1 MHTSEDEI
9 TDARAVPCAGL
20 FERDSVAGTNG
31 ANKSTRACPSSPL
44 SMVTRPGFVLADAR
58 GASSSR
64 AGAGGCSQAPACDP
78 VLPDSQPV

>member
-1 MHTSEDEI
+1 MYTSEDEI
-9 TDARAVPCAGL
+9 AGICAVPCAGL

-31 ANKSTRACPSSPL
+31 ANKSARACPSSSL
-44 SMVTRPGFVLADAR
+44 SMVTHPRLVLADLH
-58 GASSSR
+58 GAGSSR